1 MPKKDQ
7 QEAESGKV
15 PRTIYLT
22 QETARRLEKAAD
34 TEGISNSV
42 YVEQTL
48 RARFKKDGI
57 Q

>member
-7 QEAESGKV
+7 QDAGPNKI

-22 QETARRLEKAAD
+22 KETAQRLEKAAD
-34 TEGISNSV
+34 AEGVSNSV

-48 RARFKKDGI
+48 RARFKKEGV

>member
-1 MPKKDQ
+1 MPKKER
-7 QEAESGKV
+7 QEAEPNKV

-22 QETARRLEKAAD
+22 KETARRLEEAAD
-34 TEGISNSV
+34 AEGVSNSV

>member
-1 MPKKDQ
+1 MPKKDR
-7 QEAESGKV
+7 QEAEFNKV

-22 QETARRLEKAAD
+22 RETAQRLEKAAD
-34 TEGISNSV
+34 AEGVSNSV

-48 RARFKKDGI
+48 RARFKKEGV